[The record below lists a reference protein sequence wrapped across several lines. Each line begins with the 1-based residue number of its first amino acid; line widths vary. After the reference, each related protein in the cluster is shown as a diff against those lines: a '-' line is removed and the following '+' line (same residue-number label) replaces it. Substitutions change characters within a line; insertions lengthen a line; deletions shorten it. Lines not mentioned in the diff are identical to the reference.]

1 MRSVCLHADVD
12 GLLLNAYNT
21 SVADDRPSVRVL
33 LGAVLRDNFL
43 IDGESRNICWEFLA
57 DLLADMLPGIAA
69 ESKGFPVVSLE
80 QMDLNSRYPP
90 AGSLFNN
97 VRGRPGT
104 VFFCVP
110 APAVQPL
117 CCYTSMPPFLPYAL
131 GKYFVVHQIIKLA
144 PSGALSPFERRTH
157 QQLSSLW
164 VIKTEAARTFLVS
177 QDALLVPAISLRKC
191 TLSLVAPADCVLRSS
206 RGLIVYL
213 FCCFCHPSMVMT
225 AGRATGQARRRRGNT
240 TTRVVRRGW

>member
-97 VRGRPGT
+97 VRGRPGIC
-104 VFFCVP
+104 FFLRAGACRAAFVLLYFY
-110 APAVQPL
+110 APLSAVCPREIL
-117 CCYTSMPPFLPYAL
+117 RSASNY
-131 GKYFVVHQIIKLA
+131 QI
-144 PSGALSPFERRTH
+144 
-157 QQLSSLW
+157 SSQWCSL
-164 VIKTEAARTFLVS
+164 
-177 QDALLVPAISLRKC
+177 SLR
-191 TLSLVAPADCVLRSS
+191 TTNTSTAELSLGDKNRS
-206 RGLIVYL
+206 GPNL
-213 FCCFCHPSMVMT
+213 FGFS
-225 AGRATGQARRRRGNT
+225 GRATCAGHQST
-240 TTRVVRRGW
+240 